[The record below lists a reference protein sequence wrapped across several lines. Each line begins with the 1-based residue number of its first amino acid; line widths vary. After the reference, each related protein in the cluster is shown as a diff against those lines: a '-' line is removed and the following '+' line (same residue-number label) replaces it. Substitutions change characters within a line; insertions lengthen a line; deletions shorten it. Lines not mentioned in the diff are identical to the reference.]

1 MGYTTSSPEL
11 FKPID
16 MHLSIGLHMQFKKF
30 QPLILNREQEVIGAV
45 NFQNVLYL
53 TEMYSQ
59 RLSFQ
64 HISV

>member
-45 NFQNVLYL
+45 NFQNVFWDELLFNLYN
-53 TEMYSQ
+53 SGKN
-59 RLSFQ
+59 
-64 HISV
+64 I